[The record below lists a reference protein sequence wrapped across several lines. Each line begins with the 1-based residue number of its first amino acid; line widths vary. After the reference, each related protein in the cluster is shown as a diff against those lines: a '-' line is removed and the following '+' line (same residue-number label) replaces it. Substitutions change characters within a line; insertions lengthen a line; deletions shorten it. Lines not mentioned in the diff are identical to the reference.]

1 VRYYVSI
8 LRISEF
14 LAMAAACGGDLT
26 TPSAAGCSAPTIICP
41 ADSIQAKVDAA
52 PEGTAFRLWPGVYRL
67 QQFSPK
73 AGQSFSGDTGA
84 VLSGARLLT
93 EWVQEGGYWIHAGQT
108 QEGEVRLASGCEAS
122 RSACALPEELF
133 VDDNA
138 LERVTS
144 LEAVA
149 PGTWYFDY
157 AADKV
162 YMADPPTGRR
172 VEISTLPWAIFS
184 LAPDV
189 TVENLIVEKYASPS
203 QTGAIGY
210 TGVGPGWTVR
220 GNEVRWNH
228 GVGIRSAS
236 GMRVLGN
243 MVHHQGQL
251 GIGGSGRLVLVEDN
265 EIAYN
270 NTAGFGPGAQAE
282 AGATKFVATE
292 GLVVRGNYSHHNHGP
307 GLWTDINN
315 VNTLY
320 ENNRVEDNDWRGIF
334 HEISYAAVVRN
345 NVVRRN
351 GFHFPGPVFPF
362 EGAGILVSNSSDVEA
377 YGNTVE
383 DNLNG
388 IMAREDERGS
398 GSLGPYHTTNF
409 SVHDNAVRQT
419 DAGHAAGITNSDP
432 TTDPYAPAANNRWA
446 RNTYLLGPET
456 KWRWAPNEDI
466 SLAAWQAVGQD
477 SGSVFK

>member
-1 VRYYVSI
+1 MIASI
-8 LRISEF
+8 G
-14 LAMAAACGGDLT
+14 AACGGDLT
-26 TPSAAGCSAPTIICP
+26 APSAAECGAPTIICP
-41 ADSIQAKVDAA
+41 QHSIQAKVDAA
-52 PEGTAFRLWPGVYRL
+52 PEGTAFRLRPGVYRL

-93 EWVQEGGYWIHAGQT
+93 EWVQEGGYWMHPGQT
-108 QEGEVRLASGCEAS
+108 QEGEVRLASSCEAT
-122 RSACALPEELF
+122 RPACALPEELF
-133 VDDNA
+133 VDDSV

-144 LEAVA
+144 LAAVK
-149 PGTWYFDY
+149 PGAWYFDY

-162 YMADPPTGRR
+162 YMSDLPMGRR

-189 TVENLIVEKYASPS
+189 TVETLIVEKYASPA

-220 GNEVRWNH
+220 ANEVRWNH
-228 GVGIRSAS
+228 GVGIRVAS
-236 GMRVLGN
+236 GMRVLEN
-243 MVHHQGQL
+243 VVHHQGQL
-251 GIGGSGRLVLVEDN
+251 GIGGSGRQVQVEDN

-270 NTAGFGPGAQAE
+270 NTAGFGPGVQAE
-282 AGATKFVATE
+282 AGATKFVATDS
-292 GLVVRGNYSHHNHGP
+292 LVVRGNFSHHNHGP
-307 GLWTDINN
+307 GLWTDIDN

-334 HEISYAAVVRN
+334 HEISFAAVIRN
-345 NVVRRN
+345 NIVRRN
-351 GFHFPGPVFPF
+351 GLHFPGTVFPF
-362 EGAGILVSNSSDVEA
+362 EGAGILISNSSNVEV

-388 IMAREDERGS
+388 IMAREEQRGS
-398 GSLGPYHTTNF
+398 GNLGPYHTTNF

-419 DAGHAAGITNSDP
+419 DAGHAAGIASSDP
-432 TTDPYAPAANNRWA
+432 TTNPYAPAANNRWD
-446 RNTYLLGPET
+446 RNTYLVGPET
-456 KWRWAPNEDI
+456 RWRWAPNEDI
-466 SLAAWQAVGQD
+466 SLPAWQAAGQD
-477 SGSVFK
+477 SGSVFN